1 MKRVL
6 TAVVLVP
13 IVLLAVLRA
22 PLWLFALL
30 VAGVIVLALHEY
42 LAIADAAEI
51 KPFRWLTYILS
62 LFPILSW
69 EAAVLVYA
77 VRSRHA
83 FIDYFG
89 SDNLFHGPPLRVWRM
104 LAILAPI
111 TFGVP
116 LVFRKDLRAG
126 LASVAVSALGVFY
139 VGASLSL
146 LVSLR
151 ANPAQSILIIFIL
164 FSVWAGDVAAYYVG
178 RSIGKHKLAPIVSP
192 NKSWEGAI
200 ASIIAS
206 VAVAVLVFHFS
217 EPIRRMFA
225 DRAWLHQYWLYPVPN
240 PKLFLPLSWAHV
252 IALGILTNLAAQ
264 FGDLFESAL
273 KRGANVKDSG
283 TLLPGH
289 GGVLDRIDALLFAI
303 PVVWY
308 YAQITGFLQSPMSM
322 FYRFP

>member
-13 IVLLAVLRA
+13 LVLLAVFWA

-30 VAGVIVLALHEY
+30 VAGIIVLALHEY
-42 LAIADAAEI
+42 LGIAEAAGI
-51 KPFRWLTYILS
+51 KPFRWLTYIFS
-62 LFPILSW
+62 LFPILGW
-69 EAAVLVYA
+69 EAAVA
-77 VRSRHA
+77 IRSVRAHYVFADSLG
-83 FIDYFG
+83 D
-89 SDNLFHGPPLRVWRM
+89 SLSHGPSLSVW
-104 LAILAPI
+104 LILALLAPVL
-111 TFGVP
+111 FGAC
-116 LVFRKDLRAG
+116 LVFRKDLRMG
-126 LASVAVSALGVFY
+126 LASTAVSAFGIFY
-139 VGASLSL
+139 VAAALTL

-151 ANPAQSILIIFIL
+151 GDPAQSILVIFVL
-164 FSVWAGDVAAYYVG
+164 FSVWAGDIAAYYVG

-200 ASIIAS
+200 ASVIGS
-206 VAVAVLVFHFS
+206 VALAALVFHFQPQIS
-217 EPIRRMFA
+217 RLFREGYREF
-225 DRAWLHQYWLYPVPN
+225 YWLFPYPSSLHP
-240 PKLFLPLSWAHV
+240 PRLSWVHV
-252 IALGILTNLAAQ
+252 IILGILTNVAAQ

-308 YAQITGFLQSPMSM
+308 YAQLTGTL
-322 FYRFP
+322 